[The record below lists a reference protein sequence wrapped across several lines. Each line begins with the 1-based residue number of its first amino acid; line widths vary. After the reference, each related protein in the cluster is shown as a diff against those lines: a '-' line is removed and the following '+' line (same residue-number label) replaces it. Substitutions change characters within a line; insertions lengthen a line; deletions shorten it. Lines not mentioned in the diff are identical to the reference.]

1 MAGANVVQHNM
12 PPYILQHTAE
22 MWIIKMMWCPGDIV
36 ILLIL
41 QIYDL
46 ERLPTKPVEEQFTR
60 DGEEG
65 LVMLVLLWSM
75 KV

>member
-1 MAGANVVQHNM
+1 
-12 PPYILQHTAE
+12 
-22 MWIIKMMWCPGDIV
+22 MMDIV

-65 LVMLVLLWSM
+65 LVMLVLL
-75 KV
+75 